1 MQCKCGREMIDRKQ
15 VIHKEPINY
24 MHCKGCT
31 RNYVSKINKKKIAI
45 LNMSDYFKVL
55 FSESDNG

>member
-24 MHCKGCT
+24 MHCKGCS
-31 RNYVSKINKKKIAI
+31 RNYVSEINKKKIAI
-45 LNMSDYFKVL
+45 LNISDYFKAL
-55 FSESDNG
+55 F